1 MIIHNNQ
8 EKYLYVPVGKNAIL
22 DTNLTTKDKGYLG
35 VLELHITNP
44 KYKKISVNLLKAFAE
59 QKSQFKHLKDFG
71 FVTEHEQAAFNKNQ
85 WGWTFYVSSFDIRQ
99 DNCSV
104 VYHRVNGE
112 VSKKMPTSDFI
123 PTALPSDKAIKPP
136 KSLFIDPFHPSQTAK
151 GLFMVMMCLNKNKN
165 YKQEEIREKVNLGR
179 GTFNAAWKELKDAGY
194 LTVIKI
200 PNGQRGMNY
209 NFVLNY
215 IPEPDNSQMVNLNK
229 NLEINEKTSFFTSS
243 RDVKKPIDCKVSN
256 NIRNIISSP
265 FMFKRDFIKSSKKG
279 IFEDE
284 LNTILKQI
292 KDLYATSTNSL
303 LIENLNNKLLSKF
316 KNKPVNLV
324 VLVERYRNVLERF
337 NNAGINVIN
346 FNAYSNAIIKNDFNL
361 SFYNLIQN
369 YSHIKELLSKPLA
382 SVNKKT
388 SSDITIYHNYKHG
401 NYDFNKF
408 EFDLKVKG
416 LLDDVITDDLESSNL
431 EYFEL
436 IKDGDICYKS
446 YLNIINIL
454 KAKNPDIEEKLE
466 VLEKYRL
473 KYFGKRNDEEL
484 LDNWSPNLSMA

>member
-1 MIIHNNQ
+1 MIIHNIQ

-22 DTNLTTKDKGYLG
+22 DPNLNTKDKGYLG

-151 GLFMVMMCLNKNKN
+151 GLFMVMMCLNKNKD
-165 YKQEEIREKVNLGR
+165 YKQEEIREKSNLGR

-200 PNGQRGMNY
+200 PNGQRGMSY

-215 IPEPDNSQMVNLNK
+215 IPEPDSSQMINLNK
-229 NLEINEKTSFFTSS
+229 NLEICEKTSFFTAS
-243 RDVKKPIDCKVSN
+243 RDDKKSIDCKVSN
-256 NIRNIISSP
+256 NIRNILSSP
-265 FMFKRDFIKSSKKG
+265 FMYKRDFIISSKKG

-284 LNTILKQI
+284 LKPILKHI
-292 KDLYATSTNSL
+292 KDLYTTSTNSA
-303 LIENLNNKLLSKF
+303 LIDNLNNKLLNKF
-316 KNKPVNLV
+316 KNKPINLV
-324 VLVERYRNVLERF
+324 VLIERYRNVLGKF
-337 NNAGINVIN
+337 NNGNINVID
-346 FNAYSNAIIKNDFNL
+346 FNAYSNAIIKNEFNL
-361 SFYNLIQN
+361 SFYNFIQN
-369 YSHIKELLSKPLA
+369 YSNIKELLSKPLVVT
-382 SVNKKT
+382 SKKT
-388 SSDITIYHNYKHG
+388 PSGTSIYKKYIHG
-401 NYDFNKF
+401 NYDFNKLEF
-408 EFDLKVKG
+408 ELKTKGLFDNIITEDLKT
-416 LLDDVITDDLESSNL
+416 LDL
-431 EYFEL
+431 EYFGL
-436 IKDGDICYKS
+436 IKDGTYSYKS
-446 YLNIINIL
+446 CPEIL
-454 KAKNPDIEEKLE
+454 KILRVKNPDIENKLE
-466 VLEKYRL
+466 ILEEYRL
-473 KYFGKRNDEEL
+473 KYFRKKEEEWL
-484 LDNWSPNLSMA
+484 LETCLPNLSY